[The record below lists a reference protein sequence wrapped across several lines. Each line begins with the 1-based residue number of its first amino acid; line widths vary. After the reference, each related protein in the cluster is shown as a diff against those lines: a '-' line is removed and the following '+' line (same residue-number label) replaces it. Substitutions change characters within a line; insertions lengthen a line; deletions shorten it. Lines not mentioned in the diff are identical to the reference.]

1 MGRALAQFFVL
12 FAGPI
17 GLVLLTGYVVLR
29 WLGVSLRRSRPE
41 PAERPELRVLEGGR
55 RDGPREEAP

>member
-1 MGRALAQFFVL
+1 MRALAQFFVL

-29 WLGVSLRRSRPE
+29 WLGISVRKPKPGPGE
-41 PAERPELRVLEGGR
+41 KPELRVVKGGR
-55 RDGPREEAP
+55 EAEGRPAP

>member
-1 MGRALAQFFVL
+1 MRALAQFFVL

-29 WLGVSLRRSRPE
+29 WLGINLRKPKPGAGE
-41 PAERPELRVLEGGR
+41 KPELHVVKGGR
-55 RDGPREEAP
+55 EAEGRPAP